1 MNSIQKIAVTGYN
14 YANSN
19 LYAKLLK
26 FAKFKSDD
34 QYFGESSRFI
44 IKLSVIAN
52 DYSDTC
58 EVYVATGRD
67 YEFKKNYCT
76 LNYLTK
82 SNIKLFV
89 EETDDSYILYVCSN
103 KYKTRILAQ
112 VIYAENISMVDTF
125 NFSSFDY
132 NKDNIVNKLEFEH
145 EKLKMATPN
154 TFKST
159 MTVEPNKY
167 IPFAKIKLIG
177 NMPGF
182 NVGME
187 LIQSSNANT
196 EFSAGKIY
204 IKAKVQ
210 DDNIKFEMEKV
221 YGTDD
226 FNINNLNIIAVK
238 TTWENSWTLYL
249 EIKKAYTAYVVKP
262 TIYNI
267 ESNDVE
273 FTFNEKGEILDS
285 LPDGAQTILFL
296 E

>member
-1 MNSIQKIAVTGYN
+1 MNSIQKIAITDYN

-44 IKLSVIAN
+44 IKISLIAN

-58 EVYVATGRD
+58 EVYVATGHD

-82 SNIKLFV
+82 SNIRLFM

-125 NFSSFDY
+125 NFSNFDHRKEDIT
-132 NKDNIVNKLEFEH
+132 NVIEFEH

-159 MTVEPNKY
+159 MTIEPNRY

-177 NMPGF
+177 NMAGF

-204 IKAKVQ
+204 IKSKVQ

-226 FNINNLNIIAVK
+226 FNNDNLNIIAVK
-238 TTWENSWTLYL
+238 TTWENSWTLFL
-249 EIKKAYTAYVVKP
+249 EIKKAYTAYIVKP

-267 ESNDVE
+267 ETNDVE
-273 FTFNEKGEILDS
+273 FSIYENGEIMS
-285 LPDGAQTILFL
+285 NLPDGAQTLLFI
-296 E
+296 

>member
-1 MNSIQKIAVTGYN
+1 MNRIEKIAITDYN
-14 YANSN
+14 YGNSN

-26 FAKFKSDD
+26 FAKFQSDD
-34 QYFGESSRFI
+34 LYFGESSRFI
-44 IKLSVIAN
+44 IKISLLAN

-82 SNIKLFV
+82 SNIRLFV

-132 NKDNIVNKLEFEH
+132 KKEDITNKLEFEH
-145 EKLKMATPN
+145 EKLKMATEN

-159 MTVEPNKY
+159 MTVEPNRY
-167 IPFAKIKLIG
+167 VPFAKIKLIG
-177 NMPGF
+177 NVPGF
-182 NVGME
+182 NLGLE
-187 LIQSSNANT
+187 LIQSSNANS

-204 IKAKVQ
+204 IKSKVQ
-210 DDNIKFEMEKV
+210 GDDIKFEMEKV

-226 FNINNLNIIAVK
+226 FNNDNLNIIAVQ
-238 TTWENSWTLYL
+238 TT
-249 EIKKAYTAYVVKP
+249 
-262 TIYNI
+262 
-267 ESNDVE
+267 
-273 FTFNEKGEILDS
+273 
-285 LPDGAQTILFL
+285 
-296 E
+296 

>member
-1 MNSIQKIAVTGYN
+1 MNSIQKIAITDYN

-44 IKLSVIAN
+44 IKISLIAN

-58 EVYVATGRD
+58 EVYVATGHD

-82 SNIKLFV
+82 SNIRLFM

-125 NFSSFDY
+125 NFSNFDHRKEDIT
-132 NKDNIVNKLEFEH
+132 NVIEFEH

-159 MTVEPNKY
+159 MTIEPNRY

-177 NMPGF
+177 NMAGF

-204 IKAKVQ
+204 IKSKVQ

-226 FNINNLNIIAVK
+226 FNNNNLNIISVK
-238 TTWENSWTLYL
+238 TTWENSWTLFL
-249 EIKKAYTAYVVKP
+249 EIKKAYTAYIVKP

-273 FTFNEKGEILDS
+273 FSIYENGEIMS
-285 LPDGAQTILFL
+285 NLPDGAQTLLFI
-296 E
+296 

>member
-1 MNSIQKIAVTGYN
+1 MNSIQKIAITGYN

-44 IKLSVIAN
+44 IKISVTGN

-58 EVYVATGRD
+58 EVYIATGRD

-76 LNYLTK
+76 LNYLSK

-112 VIYAENISMVDTF
+112 VIYAENISMVDVF
-125 NFSSFDY
+125 NFSNFEYRKEDIS
-132 NKDNIVNKLEFEH
+132 KIIEFEH
-145 EKLKMATPN
+145 EKLKMATEN

-187 LIQSSNANT
+187 LIQSSNANA

-204 IKAKVQ
+204 IKSKVQ
-210 DDNIKFEMEKV
+210 DDDIKFEMEKV

-226 FNINNLNIIAVK
+226 FNNDNLNIIAVK
-238 TTWENSWTLYL
+238 TSWENSWTLYL

-273 FTFNEKGEILDS
+273 FTINENGEILDS
-285 LPDGAQTILFL
+285 LPDGAQTLLFV
-296 E
+296 

>member
-1 MNSIQKIAVTGYN
+1 MNSIQKIAITDYN

-19 LYAKLLK
+19 LYGKLLK

-44 IKLSVIAN
+44 IKLSVIGN

-58 EVYVATGRD
+58 EVYVATGHD
-67 YEFKKNYCT
+67 YEFNKNYCT
-76 LNYLTK
+76 LNYLSK
-82 SNIKLFV
+82 SNIKLFM

-112 VIYAENISMVDTF
+112 VIYAENVSMVDTF
-125 NFSSFDY
+125 NFSNFDHRKEDIT
-132 NKDNIVNKLEFEH
+132 NAIEFEH
-145 EKLKMATPN
+145 EKLKMTTEN

-159 MTVEPNKY
+159 MTVEPNRY
-167 IPFAKIKLIG
+167 VPFAKIKLIG
-177 NMPGF
+177 NMAGF
-182 NVGME
+182 NVGIE

-204 IKAKVQ
+204 IKSKVQ

-226 FNINNLNIIAVK
+226 FNNDNLNIIAVK

-249 EIKKAYTAYVVKP
+249 EIKKAYTAYVIKP

-273 FTFNEKGEILDS
+273 FSIYENGEILS
-285 LPDGAQTILFL
+285 NLPDGAQTLLFI
-296 E
+296 